1 MDHNTNN
8 FNDLAPI
15 AAAAIDKV
23 MALARAGIYLTT
35 QQAALYINLSP
46 RTLEKYRR
54 VGGGPTYAVYGAR
67 AVRYSIASLD
77 EWKNARLRNT
87 TSETCRFS

>member
-1 MDHNTNN
+1 MNSQSQSTCDSS
-8 FNDLAPI
+8 
-15 AAAAIDKV
+15 AIDKV
-23 MALARAGIYLTT
+23 MTLARAGIYLTT
-35 QQAALYINLSP
+35 HQAAIFLNLSP

-77 EWKNARLRNT
+77 EWKNARIWGTNIHVRL
-87 TSETCRFS
+87 